1 MPLDPSRIPVL
12 IGVGQS
18 IERKAIV
25 DVIDLASRAA
35 LAAFEDAPGLR
46 DRIQRLTVVGISFS
60 PVSKSPATELA
71 ERLGLDP
78 TDHVQCEV
86 TTPGGNTPQWLVNR
100 ASEEIALGQLETTLI
115 CGAEATRS
123 MKLAEPD
130 SDFLTAARANMQEGG
145 GEADSIVGA
154 SVRGMIGQAEIHAKL
169 VRPAD
174 IYPIFESA
182 LAARHGASPSKW
194 RGQIGAFL
202 SRSSQI
208 AAKNEFAWFPEAL
221 RPEDISTPSSNNRI
235 TAEPYTKRMNSFAN
249 VDMGSALLVTTLAI
263 AREAGLADQC
273 VFPWAGASN
282 TDVTPAERPELD
294 RSPAIAAA
302 AKALFGAAK
311 IGLDDID
318 FIDLY
323 SCFPIAV
330 EVGAAEIGLAMDD
343 ARGLTLTGSMS
354 FFGGP
359 GNNYTSHGIA
369 SAALRLRES
378 GRFAYVSG
386 NGGLLSKHAL
396 GIYGHEPKED
406 GFVLADTSQEQSAIN
421 AAAIPVAF
429 EANGTATVE
438 GGTVI
443 YDRSGEVVAAP
454 TIARCP
460 DGSRL
465 VANASPELLPE
476 LVDRSLVGE
485 TIVVSGREP
494 PTYRLATES

>member
-1 MPLDPSRIPVL
+1 MTLDPSRIPVL
-12 IGVGQS
+12 VGIGQS
-18 IERKAIV
+18 IEREAIV
-25 DVIDLASRAA
+25 NVIDLASRAA
-35 LAAFEDAPGLR
+35 KAAFEDAPGLI
-46 DRIQRLTVVGISFS
+46 DRIQRLTVVAISFS
-60 PVSKSPATELA
+60 PVSKRPATELA
-71 ERLGLDP
+71 KRLGLD
-78 TDHVQCEV
+78 DVQCEA

-100 ASEEIALGQLETTLI
+100 ACEEIATGRLETTLI

-130 SDFLTAARANMQEGG
+130 SDFLTAARANMQESDA
-145 GEADSIVGA
+145 EADPVVGA
-154 SVRGMIGQAEIHAKL
+154 SVRGMLGPAEIQAKL

-174 IYPIFESA
+174 TYPIFESA
-182 LAARHGASPSKW
+182 LAARTGASPSEW
-194 RGQIGAFL
+194 RTRIGAFL
-202 SRSSQI
+202 SRSSQV
-208 AAKNEFAWFPEAL
+208 AAKNPFAWFPEAL
-221 RPEDISTPSSNNRI
+221 RPEDISTPSASNRI
-235 TAEPYTKRMNSFAN
+235 TAEPYTKRMNSFAS
-249 VDMGSALLVTTLAI
+249 VDQGSALIVTTLAI

-282 TDVTPAERPELD
+282 TDVTPVERPQLD
-294 RSPAIAAA
+294 GSPAIRAA
-302 AKALFGAAK
+302 AKALFEAAN

-369 SAALRLRES
+369 SAAMRLRES
-378 GRFAYVSG
+378 GRLAYVSG

-396 GIYGHEPKED
+396 GLYGSEPSAD
-406 GFVLADTSQEQSAIN
+406 GFVLADTSKEQAAIN
-421 AAAIPVAF
+421 AAAENVVF
-429 EANGTATVE
+429 EADGSATVE

-454 TIARCP
+454 VIARCGN
-460 DGSRL
+460 GSRL
-465 VANASPELLPE
+465 VAVASPNALPE
-476 LVDRSLVGE
+476 LAGQSLVGQ
-485 TIVVSGREP
+485 TVSVSGSEP
-494 PTYRLATES
+494 PTYTLDAKA